1 MTESVIVKSSLH
13 PQTSSPRPRSDAPTA
28 ILHLALLVTLIVSL
42 LTGFR
47 VAADDLD
54 ATWTRA
60 LSGILMQ
67 GSVIYWH
74 AAAAYGLLVIS
85 IAYVLFLARTH
96 LGARVAVDAARIQ
109 AIAAAERQT
118 RWQAINVLLYW
129 IAFIAIG
136 VAGATGT
143 LMYLDSALFPDDLV
157 RAIHRVAAWSIVAYA
172 LIHATA
178 QLVMG
183 GIRQLLKIL
192 SPRLSYAAAG
202 GIAVLVGTAAAA
214 GILGVD
220 RATLSTLKVARASTP
235 PNIDGEPSDA
245 AWAAADAA
253 DVHTVRGVNFPNGEV
268 TIRVRA
274 LHDDQNAYFLFEW
287 ADATHSQKH
296 LPLVK
301 TAEGWKIL
309 EHRYGMQDENDYYED
324 KFGVMLSSSSELA
337 GGGSSHLGKQ
347 PIPGKPG
354 SPNERGLHF
363 TTDGSI
369 VDVWHWKSART
380 GPLAQLDDNY
390 FGPPMEQD
398 ADPKKRYTGGYTQ
411 DPKTGGGFVQ
421 NWEKL
426 DHGLI
431 KPLHLPK
438 NPSQI
443 ADLQAAS
450 LDPTQT
456 DTAQWSMA
464 LADTI
469 PYAPE
474 ADNYP
479 VGTVIPSVV
488 IDKPFEGDR
497 GDVHGVGVW
506 RDGTW
511 HLEVTRKL
519 KTDSKFD
526 QPIGDGIYL
535 WVVAFDHAQT
545 RHTQHLRPLAIEL
558 E

>member
-1 MTESVIVKSSLH
+1 MPQSVTFKSSLH
-13 PQTSSPRPRSDAPTA
+13 STAAPPRPRSDAPTA
-28 ILHLALLVTLIVSL
+28 VLHMALFVTLVFSL

-47 VAADDLD
+47 IAADSLD

-60 LSGILMQ
+60 LSSIWMQ
-67 GSVIYWH
+67 GSVTYWH
-74 AAAAYGLLVIS
+74 AVSAYTLLGIS
-85 IAYVLFLARTH
+85 IAYVAFLFRAH
-96 LGARVAVDAARIQ
+96 LQARVAIDAARIH
-109 AIAAAERQT
+109 AVVAADRQG
-118 RWQAINVLLYW
+118 RWQAINVILYW

-136 VAGATGT
+136 IAGATGT
-143 LMYLDSALFPDDLV
+143 LLYIDATLLPHDLV
-157 RAIHRVAAWSIVAYA
+157 TAIHRVAAWSIIAYA

-183 GIRQLLKIL
+183 GVRQLLKVL
-192 SPRLSYAAAG
+192 TPRLTYIAAGAIALLIGTVAAAG
-202 GIAVLVGTAAAA
+202 M
-214 GILGVD
+214 LGVD
-220 RATLSTLKVARASTP
+220 RATLGTLNMARVQTP
-235 PNIDGEPSDA
+235 PQIDGEGSDE
-245 AWAAADAA
+245 AWAAADVL

-268 TIRVRA
+268 TVHVRA
-274 LHDDQNAYFLFEW
+274 AHDEQNAYFLFEW

-301 TAEGWKIL
+301 AADGWKIL
-309 EHRYGMQDENDYYED
+309 EHRYGIQDENDYYED
-324 KFGVMLSSSSELA
+324 KFGVMLSSSPEIA

-354 SPNERGLHF
+354 SPNERGLHY

-390 FGPPMEQD
+390 FGSPMEPD

-411 DPKTGGGFVQ
+411 DPETGGGFIQ

-426 DHGLI
+426 EHGL

-438 NPSQI
+438 SPSQI
-443 ADLQAAS
+443 ADLQTAD
-450 LDPTQT
+450 LDPTVG
-456 DTAQWSMA
+456 DTVQWSMN
-464 LADTI
+464 LADTV
-469 PYAPE
+469 PYSPQ
-474 ADNYP
+474 ADQYA

-488 IDKPFEGDR
+488 IEKPFEGDR
-497 GDVHGVGVW
+497 GDVRGVGVW

-519 KTDSKFD
+519 QTTSEFD
-526 QPIGDGIYL
+526 QPIADGIYL

>member
-1 MTESVIVKSSLH
+1 MTESVIVKSTVRSA
-13 PQTSSPRPRSDAPTA
+13 TTSPRPRSDAPTA
-28 ILHLALLVTLIVSL
+28 ILHLVLFITLVISL

-47 VAADDLD
+47 IAADSLD
-54 ATWTRA
+54 STWTRA
-60 LSGILMQ
+60 LTGILMQ
-67 GSVIYWH
+67 GSVTYWH
-74 AAAAYGLLVIS
+74 AAAAYALLA
-85 IAYVLFLARTH
+85 IAITYVAFLVRAR
-96 LGARVAVDAARIQ
+96 LQARVAVDAARIQ

-118 RWQAINVLLYW
+118 RWQAINVILYW
-129 IAFIAIG
+129 VVFIAIG
-136 VAGATGT
+136 VAGVTGT
-143 LMYLDSALFPDDLV
+143 LMYLDTALLPHDFV
-157 RAIHRVAAWSIVAYA
+157 TTTHRVAAWCIVAYA
-172 LIHATA
+172 VIHATA
-178 QLVMG
+178 QLIMG
-183 GIRQLLKIL
+183 GLRQVLKVL
-192 SPRLSYAAAG
+192 TPRLTYVAAG
-202 GIAVLVGTAAAA
+202 VAALVIGSAAAA
-214 GILGVD
+214 AMFGVD
-220 RATLSTLKVARASTP
+220 RSTLTTLKVARVQTP
-235 PNIDGEPSDA
+235 PQIDGDASDK
-245 AWAAADAA
+245 AWAAAKVV
-253 DVHTVRGVNFPNGEV
+253 DVHTVRGINFPNGEV
-268 TIRVRA
+268 TVHVRA
-274 LHDDQNAYFLFEW
+274 IHDEQNAYFLFEW

-301 TAEGWKIL
+301 TADGWKIL

-324 KFGVMLSSSSELA
+324 KFGVMLSNSSELA

-390 FGPPMEQD
+390 FGPPMEPE

-411 DPKTGGGFVQ
+411 DPKTAGGFIQ

-426 DHGLI
+426 GHGLI

-438 NPSQI
+438 DASQI
-443 ADLQAAS
+443 ADLQSAD
-450 LDPTQT
+450 LDPTKT

-469 PYAPE
+469 PYTPG
-474 ADNYP
+474 ADRYQ
-479 VGTVIPSVV
+479 VGTVMPSVV

-506 RDGTW
+506 RDGAW

-526 QPIGDGIYL
+526 QPIGDRIYM

-545 RHTQHLRPLAIEL
+545 RHTQHLRPLAIEM